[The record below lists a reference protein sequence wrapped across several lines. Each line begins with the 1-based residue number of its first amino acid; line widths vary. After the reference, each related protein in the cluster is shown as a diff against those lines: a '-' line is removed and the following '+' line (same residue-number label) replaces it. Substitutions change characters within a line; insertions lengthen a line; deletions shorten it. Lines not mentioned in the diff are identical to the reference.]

1 MTEEPYYKTML
12 KLAVGL
18 IDTNLHD
25 SLILDAAV
33 TCMIYNKL
41 DREGF
46 SI

>member
-1 MTEEPYYKTML
+1 MIEEPYYKELIKM
-12 KLAVGL
+12 AVDL
-18 IDTNLHD
+18 IDTNPYD
-25 SLILDAAV
+25 SLILDDAV